1 MTQLLPARC
10 LAAALAGS
18 LLLAAC
24 PATRA
29 GDNMTASE
37 ASTVLAVYSPML
49 VISIPAMLSATVA
62 MNVSAASDHLSTGN
76 GRDGQKPAITPAQ
89 VPDMEVK
96 AIQDRDDG
104 GREVLL
110 QDPANPENTAQLQW
124 PARADDPA
132 SSFRVGQ
139 NVAFTSSEEGSGWL
153 LRDGHAQG
161 DALAFVPTA
170 QALLNSHSDTLQH
183 ASAPGGQP

>member
-1 MTQLLPARC
+1 MTRRLPSRC
-10 LAAALAGS
+10 LAGALAGS
-18 LLLAAC
+18 LLLAAS
-24 PATRA
+24 PASLA

-37 ASTVLAVYSPML
+37 TSSVLTVLSPML

-62 MNVSAASDHLSTGN
+62 MNASAASDHLSTGN
-76 GRDGQKPAITPAQ
+76 GRDGQKPRPTPAA

-96 AIQDRDDG
+96 AIQDREDG

-124 PARADDPA
+124 PARQDDPA
-132 SSFRVGQ
+132 GNFRVGQ

-153 LRDGHAQG
+153 LRDGSAQG
-161 DALAFVPTA
+161 QALAFVPTG
-170 QALLNSHSDTLQH
+170 QAMLNNHSDTLLPQ
-183 ASAPGGQP
+183 

>member
-1 MTQLLPARC
+1 
-10 LAAALAGS
+10 
-18 LLLAAC
+18 
-24 PATRA
+24 
-29 GDNMTASE
+29 
-37 ASTVLAVYSPML
+37 
-49 VISIPAMLSATVA
+49 
-62 MNVSAASDHLSTGN
+62 
-76 GRDGQKPAITPAQ
+76 
-89 VPDMEVK
+89 MEVK
-96 AIQDRDDG
+96 SIKDREDG

-170 QALLNSHSDTLQH
+170 QALLNSHSDTLQQ
-183 ASAPGGQP
+183 ASTPGGQP

>member
-1 MTQLLPARC
+1 MTLPRTRLLGAT
-10 LAAALAGS
+10 LAAS
-18 LLLAAC
+18 LLLAPLAQ
-24 PATRA
+24 A
-29 GDNMTASE
+29 GDEMTGSQ

-49 VISIPAMLSATVA
+49 VISIPVMLSTAVVGGSIKAST
-62 MNVSAASDHLSTGN
+62 AAAN
-76 GRDGQKPAITPAQ
+76 RAAAPEIKAEQ

-96 AIQDRDDG
+96 SIKEREDG

-153 LRDGHAQG
+153 LRDGTAQG
-161 DALAFVPTA
+161 DALAFVPTG
-170 QALLNSHSDTLQH
+170 QALLNSHSDTLQQ